1 MKHICCRLT
10 ACRLVGPWKS
20 YSIGKITTK
29 TQKCVCKK
37 LEMSSE
43 KKRNYSCTVPNCSTK
58 TNEGFSR
65 PTAKNR
71 QAWID
76 KLGLDP
82 NIKVHRICRLHFEKS
97 DIGTGG
103 EKRSKILKG
112 KTPTLNLP
120 VRKRKSV
127 CIKNVHT
134 PKAFFKAK
142 SPRFKLVSRFLMSWT
157 VLVWTKITFKVLDTS
172 MRILALLKSAR
183 ILTLV
188 LVNVKIMF
196 MCQGPEPNTRYG
208 DWERKG
214 RVTDF

>member
-1 MKHICCRLT
+1 
-10 ACRLVGPWKS
+10 
-20 YSIGKITTK
+20 
-29 TQKCVCKK
+29 
-37 LEMSSE
+37 MSSE
-43 KKRNYSCTVPNCSTK
+43 KKRNYSCTVPNCGTK

-142 SPRFKLVSRFLMSWT
+142 SPRFKLVSRFLMS
-157 VLVWTKITFKVLDTS
+157 
-172 MRILALLKSAR
+172 
-183 ILTLV
+183 
-188 LVNVKIMF
+188 
-196 MCQGPEPNTRYG
+196 
-208 DWERKG
+208 
-214 RVTDF
+214 